1 MGRPRRH
8 DQQTAAVL
16 LAKAEE
22 IAEREGLDALTLRHL
37 ADRAGTTTRAVYTVF
52 GSKEDLLVALGRR
65 AFEILRTSI
74 DALPVTDDPLLD
86 LVEAGVEVF
95 RRFAIEHPSL
105 FHLGVQRLLPDP
117 GLASEFSGAAGE
129 ALAGLRAR
137 IERAAAAG
145 LLGDRAVRDVTLE
158 FHALCEG
165 LAAVELRS
173 LLPAGEEERVWRD
186 ALTAL
191 VRGFTIAPDAAS
203 PLA

>member
-8 DQQTAAVL
+8 DQQTARVL

-22 IAEREGLDALTLRHL
+22 IAEHEGLDALTLRHL

-52 GSKEDLLVALGRR
+52 GSKEALLVALGRR
-65 AFEILRTSI
+65 AFEILRASI
-74 DALPVTDDPLLD
+74 EALPITDDAASD
-86 LVEAGVEVF
+86 LVEAGVQVF
-95 RRFAIEHPSL
+95 RRFAVEHPSL

-117 GLASEFSGAAGE
+117 GLASEFSGAAGA
-129 ALAGLRAR
+129 ALEGLRAR

-145 LLGDRAVRDVTLE
+145 LLGGRSVRDVTFE

-173 LLPAGEEERVWRD
+173 LLTAGEEERIWRD

-191 VRGFTIAPDAAS
+191 VRGYALGEIRPVG
-203 PLA
+203 